1 VRGAE
6 LSRPFRVQSFEF
18 RVSGSQEVWAKLMRV
33 LLRYFLLLMV
43 IATPVIAF
51 AQTSADDDME
61 DPRAT
66 AARWARQLGHYDPLV
81 RQEAAEAL
89 ARLAAVDQKKLVEG
103 YRLQEKNKNVR
114 LALDWALYRMGKSDA
129 LFQVVRELDS
139 GRHDQAVSY
148 LAKVESPSLLHS
160 YLKDEDRP
168 PKITVGLLE
177 ALAELGDQESLALVT
192 PFRDS
197 YAPGVA
203 AAAETAI
210 EKIEARLAQT
220 EPAKPIRP
228 RTVST
233 TTNPT
238 P

>member
-1 VRGAE
+1 MGSSE
-6 LSRPFRVQSFEF
+6 LLDGFAFD
-18 RVSGSQEVWAKLMRV
+18 VSGFELAGGVGKLMRV
-33 LLRYFLLLMV
+33 SLRCFLLLMV
-43 IATPVIAF
+43 IVTPVVAL
-51 AQTSADDDME
+51 AQSTADDDMA

-66 AARWARQLGHYDPLV
+66 SARWARQLGHYDPLV

-103 YRLQEKNKNVR
+103 YRLQEKNKKVR
-114 LALDWALYRMGKSDA
+114 LALDWALYRMGKSDS
-129 LFQVVRELDS
+129 LFQIVRELDS

-168 PKITVGLLE
+168 PRITVGLLE
-177 ALAELGDQESLALVT
+177 ALAELGDQESLAVVT

-220 EPAKPIRP
+220 EPAKPSRP
-228 RTVST
+228 RTVSS

>member
-1 VRGAE
+1 LEYGVWSAEMKTTMKVR
-6 LSRPFRVQSFEF
+6 
-18 RVSGSQEVWAKLMRV
+18 
-33 LLRYFLLLMV
+33 YLLLVLMMIV
-43 IATPVIAF
+43 PVVTL
-51 AQTSADDDME
+51 AQTSADDEME

-66 AARWARQLGHYDPLV
+66 SARWARQLGHYDPLV

-114 LALDWALYRMGKSDA
+114 LALDWALYRMGKSDS
-129 LFQVVRELDS
+129 LFQIVRELNS
-139 GRHDQAVSY
+139 GRHNQAVSY

-177 ALAELGDQESLALVT
+177 ALAELGDQESLAVIT

-203 AAAETAI
+203 AAAENAV

-233 TTNPT
+233 TEKTSP
-238 P
+238 